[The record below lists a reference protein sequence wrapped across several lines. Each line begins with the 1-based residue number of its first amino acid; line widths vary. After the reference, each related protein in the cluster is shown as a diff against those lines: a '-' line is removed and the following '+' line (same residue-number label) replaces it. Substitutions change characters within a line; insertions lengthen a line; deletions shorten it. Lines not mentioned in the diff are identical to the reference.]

1 MLSII
6 KSMSLIGL
14 EGYLVNIEIDVSAG
28 IPCWDIVGLPDASVK
43 EAKERVRTAIKNS
56 GYDMQ
61 SRKIV
66 VNLSPADI
74 KKEGSFFDLPI
85 AIGILAC
92 SGNINKKSIED
103 TIFIGELSL
112 DGKINKVNGV
122 LPMCIEAKKLGI
134 KRVILP
140 IENTKEAAV
149 VKEIE
154 VIGAKSLIEV
164 VNFLNYRIHIESTK
178 FDLKKLFHN
187 REAEILDFSEVK
199 GQENIKRALEIAA
212 AGGHNCLL
220 IGSPGSGKTMLAR
233 RVPSILPDLTFEES
247 LETTKIHS
255 IAGIL
260 EKNVA
265 LITKRPFRSP
275 HHTVSSIS
283 LIGGGRIPKPG
294 EISLAHNGVLFLDEL
309 PEFNKN
315 TLEVLRGPLED
326 KVVTISRINASLTYP
341 CNFMFIASM
350 NPCPCGYLGSREKE
364 CSCSEQSISRYIG
377 KISGPLL
384 DRIDIQIEVS
394 QVKYQN
400 LENNTKIETSQ
411 EVKKRVND
419 ARKIQQ
425 NRYKKEKIYS
435 NSALTPKLIEKYCKL
450 DSKGKQILELAF
462 NRLGLSARAYGRI
475 LKVAR
480 TIADLANEKNI
491 LKTHVAEAVQYR
503 NLDKRYFKN

>member
-1 MLSII
+1 
-6 KSMSLIGL
+6 MSLIGL

-187 REAEILDFSEVK
+187 RETEILDFSDVK

-425 NRYKKEKIYS
+425 DRYKKEKIYS